1 MMAGF
6 ADKENLRDVD
16 PDQPVD
22 GVASPQAA
30 PESPSAVPA
39 PDETL
44 PARHAPGSSTPPNL
58 LDLGTTVNNSAAS
71 SLVGDVWQNGSE
83 GGGKVFGSATPQAN
97 DLAAAHSGLLAEL
110 NTGQFSGAALG
121 HVQAILSDIT
131 TAISA
136 ANASS
141 SGGGMPGAEQA
152 LRASHLSILNTVS
165 TDPVLANPVTEP
177 VATPKAAPADKEAA
191 PADKMESTAPD
202 ANSAETTHLAEAGD
216 AADTAQIDQNLD
228 AAIAEMEALITEN
241 PDLFVGL
248 TVDDADEIVQQ
259 IQLELSHI
267 SRGDVPPG
275 AAQNGSGDITAI
287 VTGDIN
293 LASLTAQGLPNPL
306 VQQAINIVS
315 AGETQASPQVAT
327 IAIDDVPATMVTTE
341 APTIVVDH
349 SPSGMPEL
357 TQHLHHTWG

>member
-1 MMAGF
+1 
-6 ADKENLRDVD
+6 
-16 PDQPVD
+16 
-22 GVASPQAA
+22 
-30 PESPSAVPA
+30 
-39 PDETL
+39 
-44 PARHAPGSSTPPNL
+44 
-58 LDLGTTVNNSAAS
+58 
-71 SLVGDVWQNGSE
+71 
-83 GGGKVFGSATPQAN
+83 
-97 DLAAAHSGLLAEL
+97 
-110 NTGQFSGAALG
+110 
-121 HVQAILSDIT
+121 
-131 TAISA
+131 
-136 ANASS
+136 
-141 SGGGMPGAEQA
+141 
-152 LRASHLSILNTVS
+152 
-165 TDPVLANPVTEP
+165 
-177 VATPKAAPADKEAA
+177 
-191 PADKMESTAPD
+191 
-202 ANSAETTHLAEAGD
+202 
-216 AADTAQIDQNLD
+216 
-228 AAIAEMEALITEN
+228 
-241 PDLFVGL
+241 
-248 TVDDADEIVQQ
+248 VQQ

>member
-6 ADKENLRDVD
+6 ADKEKLRDVD

-22 GVASPQAA
+22 GAAGPQAA
-30 PESPSAVPA
+30 PESPSVVPA

-44 PARHAPGSSTPPNL
+44 PARHVPGSSTPPSL
-58 LDLGTTVNNSAAS
+58 LDLGATINSGATS
-71 SLVGDVWQNGSE
+71 PLVSDFWQNGSE
-83 GGGKVFGSATPQAN
+83 GSKVSASATPQTN

-110 NTGQFSGAALG
+110 STGQFSGAALG

-136 ANASS
+136 ANASA
-141 SGGGMPGAEQA
+141 SGGAMPGAEQA

-165 TDPVLANPVTEP
+165 TDPALANPVTEP
-177 VATPKAAPADKEAA
+177 VTKPEAAPADKEPA
-191 PADKMESTAPD
+191 PADKVEATAPD
-202 ANSAETTHLAEAGD
+202 ANSAETAHLAKAAD
-216 AADTAQIDQNLD
+216 AADTAQTDQNLN
-228 AAIAEMEALITEN
+228 AAIAEMQVLIAEN

-267 SRGDVPPG
+267 SRGDMPPG

-293 LASLTAQGLPNPL
+293 LASLTAQGVPSPL

-327 IAIDDVPATMVTTE
+327 IAIDDVAVTMETTE
-341 APTIVVDH
+341 APTIIVDH
-349 SPSGMPEL
+349 SQSGMPEL

>member
-6 ADKENLRDVD
+6 ADKEYLRDVD
-16 PDQPVD
+16 PDQPID
-22 GVASPQAA
+22 GAASPQAA

-39 PDETL
+39 PDEAP

-58 LDLGTTVNNSAAS
+58 LDLGTTINNGATS

-83 GGGKVFGSATPQAN
+83 GGGKVSGSATPDTN
-97 DLAAAHSGLLAEL
+97 DLVAAHSGLLAEL

-136 ANASS
+136 ANASA
-141 SGGGMPGAEQA
+141 SGGGTPGAELA

-165 TDPVLANPVTEP
+165 TDPVLANPAAQNGVTEP
-177 VATPKAAPADKEAA
+177 IAAPEAV
-191 PADKMESTAPD
+191 PADTTAATAPD
-202 ANSAETTHLAEAGD
+202 ANSAETTNLAETGD
-216 AADTAQIDQNLD
+216 TENTAQTDENLD
-228 AAIAEMEALITEN
+228 AAIAEMEALIAAN

-267 SRGDVPPG
+267 NKGDVPLG
-275 AAQNGSGDITAI
+275 AAQEGNNDITDI

-293 LASLTAQGLPNPL
+293 LASMTVQGQPNSPG
-306 VQQAINIVS
+306 QQAVNIVG

-327 IAIDDVPATMVTTE
+327 IAIGDVPVTIVTTE
-341 APTIVVDH
+341 APTIVVDDSH
-349 SPSGMPEL
+349 SGAPEY
-357 TQHLHHTWG
+357 HLHHTWG